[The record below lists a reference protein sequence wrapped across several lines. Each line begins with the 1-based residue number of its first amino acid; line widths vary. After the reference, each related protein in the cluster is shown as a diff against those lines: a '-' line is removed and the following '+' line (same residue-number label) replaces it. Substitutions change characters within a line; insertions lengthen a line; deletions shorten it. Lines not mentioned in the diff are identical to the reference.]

1 MLYTLKHSHFTIK
14 LEKNVLKI
22 APNNITVSMY
32 RGVTRVTPVDSEQN
46 HVSMVRSYY
55 KKDKA

>member
-1 MLYTLKHSHFTIK
+1 
-14 LEKNVLKI
+14 
-22 APNNITVSMY
+22 MY